1 MMYASGFFP
10 LVSAVQRNSAA
21 AAAAAALGC
30 GGRPGGL
37 DSADIDVDGDSDD
50 NSVADIEI
58 RPHHDD
64 EDGDRR
70 RRNGIYFVYM
80 SFCSFKLVHF
90 WAFSYCVS
98 QRM

>member
-1 MMYASGFFP
+1 MRFIINLLEIISQDLRMMYASGFFP

-70 RRNGIYFVYM
+70 RRNGIYLLRGH
-80 SFCSFKLVHF
+80 S
-90 WAFSYCVS
+90 
-98 QRM
+98 